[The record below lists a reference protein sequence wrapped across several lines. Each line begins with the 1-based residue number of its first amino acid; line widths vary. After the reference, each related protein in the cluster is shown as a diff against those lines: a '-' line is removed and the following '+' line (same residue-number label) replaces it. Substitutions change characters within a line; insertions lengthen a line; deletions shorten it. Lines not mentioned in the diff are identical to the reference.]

1 MKPFAPDSEGFFSL
15 NGITKRTN
23 ETFNQDENLQH
34 EGGNAIKTPY
44 AIGLMVLFFLA
55 IFLWEFPFSKT
66 IDKEIPAIISIA
78 DTPYPY
84 DRSEDSEESMT
95 TYTNKPT
102 LIHVQGKISR
112 KLFRKP
118 EFDTQ
123 ITVDGF
129 NWTTEGRYSMEGP
142 VLSERKDGLNTGGV
156 IYDYETRYSSS
167 DPFEYVKSAMIF
179 FDDDFEQ
186 ILLSST
192 TEIWMGEKEPREL
205 LIIGSAANDEEAE
218 QVLRSV
224 REIYPEWNIR
234 TEL

>member
-1 MKPFAPDSEGFFSL
+1 MNPFAPRSEGVFSS

-23 ETFNQDENLQH
+23 ETFNQEKDLQD
-34 EGGNAIKTPY
+34 EGGNGIKTPY
-44 AIGLMVLFFLA
+44 ALGMIVLIFLA

-66 IDKEIPAIISIA
+66 IDKEIPAIVSIA

-84 DRSEDSEESMT
+84 DRSEDSEEAMT

-102 LIHVQGKISR
+102 VIHVQGKIHH

-129 NWTTEGRYSMEGP
+129 NWTTEGRYSMRGP
-142 VLSERKDGLNTGGV
+142 VLSERKDDLNTGGV

-167 DPFEYVKSAMIF
+167 DPFDYTKSAMIF
-179 FDDDFEQ
+179 FDDDFGR

-192 TEIWMGEKEPREL
+192 TQVWMGEKEAREL
-205 LIIGSAANDEEAE
+205 LIVGTASSDAQAE